1 METAFGPLVA
11 ELERRLKEAGVA
23 LPALP
28 SPPRAAPMPAAYK
41 RALLDAAVARY
52 GPHFVEALGRRLA
65 SYVGHPF
72 ISALRAAGSP
82 ERLLLRWQ
90 RLEVLA
96 HSENRVTSV
105 SLHDGGIRLVRR
117 RRSGGAPTLAE
128 DSLIVGC
135 LAGLLE
141 ALGADAVRVGDH
153 VDEDVPDGRCWELS
167 WTRWL
172 PTPSTQTGEPWGI
185 SSDFAR
191 AAFALLLEDTSLPM
205 PTVAQR
211 LHVSPRSFQRR
222 LGEAG
227 TTFRNL
233 VRTARVA
240 LAGVALA
247 HGDPAVA
254 SLTSVAYACGFAD
267 SAHLSR
273 EFRALVGVQPSKFLE
288 ALRG

>member
-1 METAFGPLVA
+1 MVA
-11 ELERRLKEAGVA
+11 ELERQLKDAGVA
-23 LPALP
+23 LPDVPTSRAE
-28 SPPRAAPMPAAYK
+28 PPQASYK
-41 RALLDAAVARY
+41 RALLDAAVARH
-52 GPHFVEALGRRLA
+52 GPAFVESIGRRLA

-72 ISALRAAGSP
+72 ISALRAAGAP

-96 HSENRVTSV
+96 HSENRVTVVSV
-105 SLHDGGIRLVRR
+105 HDRGIRLVRL

-128 DSLIVGC
+128 DSLVVGM

-141 ALGADAVRVGDH
+141 ALGADAVRSSDL
-153 VDEDVPDGRCWELS
+153 VDEKGVPDGRCWELS

-172 PTPSTQTGEPWGI
+172 PSASPQAVEPWGI

-205 PTVAQR
+205 PTLAHR
-211 LHVSPRSFQRR
+211 LNVSPRSLQRR

-233 VRTARVA
+233 ARTARVA
-240 LAGVALA
+240 LAGVSLA

-273 EFRALVGVQPSKFLE
+273 EFRSLAGVQPSKFLE
-288 ALRG
+288 ALRE